1 MEHIIGRKE
10 EFELLRTLKE
20 RKRSSFVAV
29 FGRRRVGKTFLINN
43 VYEEKFTFKLTGL
56 AKVGFKH
63 QLSNFHTALVEHNEI
78 MQGQKPAKD
87 WFEAF
92 TQLRTYLATSKEEK
106 KTVFLDELPWLDT
119 PQSGFIPALEHFWN
133 SWASARQDI
142 LLIVCGSA
150 ASWMIKNL
158 LNSRGGLHNRVTH
171 RIKLEPFTLSECEE
185 FFKDRG
191 GVFSR
196 YLIIQLYMAL
206 GGVPYYLDFVDTG
219 KSAAQN
225 INALCFTPNGALR
238 TEFDNLY
245 ASLFKNSHKHI
256 AVIEALSTKA
266 KGMERMELLQ
276 KANLSDGGSATK
288 VLKELEESSFIR
300 RYTNFDK
307 KEKNALYQLCDF
319 YSFFYLK
326 FIKDSNPLDKNL
338 WINSIDSPNYRSW
351 SGYAFEQVCLSHIEE
366 IKFAL
371 GISGIQTNTTA
382 WLGDNG
388 TQKAQIDLV
397 IDRRD
402 QVITLCEMKFSI
414 NSFVI
419 DKKYAEE
426 LRNKIGVF
434 KSATQTNK
442 AVFLAMV
449 TTFGVSSNEYSTS
462 LVQNSLTMD
471 VLFRKLED

>member
-1 MEHIIGRKE
+1 MEHIVGRKE
-10 EFELLRTLKE
+10 EYELLRSLKVS
-20 RKRSSFVAV
+20 KKSSFVAV

-43 VYEEKFTFKLTGL
+43 LFEDKFTFKLTGL
-56 AKVGFKH
+56 AKVGLKH
-63 QLSNFHTALVEHNEI
+63 QLSNFHSSLVEQNPTI
-78 MQGQKPAKD
+78 NGLTPASD

-92 TQLRTYLATSKEEK
+92 KQLRAFLETSKEVK

-119 PQSGFIPALEHFWN
+119 SQSNFIPALEHFWN
-133 SWASARQDI
+133 NWASARQDI

-171 RIKLEPFTLSECEE
+171 RIKLEPFTLAECEE
-185 FFKDRG
+185 FFKERG

-196 YLIIQLYMAL
+196 YHIIQIYMAL

-238 TEFDNLY
+238 SEFDNLY
-245 ASLFKNSHKHI
+245 ASLFKNASKHI

-266 KGMERMELLQ
+266 KGMERIELIQ
-276 KANLSDGGSATK
+276 KANLPDGGNTTK
-288 VLKELEESSFIR
+288 ILKELEESSFIR
-300 RYTNFDK
+300 KYTNFDK

-351 SGYAFEQVCLSHIEE
+351 SGYAFEQVCLSHVEE

-414 NSFVI
+414 NPFTI

-426 LRNKIGVF
+426 LRSKIGVF

-442 AVFLAMV
+442 AVFLTIL
-449 TTFGVSSNEYSTS
+449 TTFGLTPNEYSTS

-471 VLFRKLED
+471 VLFRQLES